1 MLTWELMEQSLDWIE
16 EHLSGTIEV
25 SDLAEMTHISS
36 FYYQRLFKKLTGK
49 TVMEYVKLRRLAR
62 SGERLRQGNESI
74 LQIALESGFG
84 SHEDFSRSFK
94 RYYGLTPSEY
104 RKSPRLLN
112 HFVKPSLQLTYT
124 LVEENCPLL
133 VDHMI
138 LEVTRKTIQAP
149 IPFVGLSAQC
159 PVNSHIDYCGELWG
173 EFSGQSHKL
182 MNRKPGGMT
191 MGLSSA
197 GSSEGYFEYFVGAE
211 VLEPGPQAEFAFE
224 AIEPGEYIVC
234 RFEAEDFDEL
244 VTAALERVNAY
255 MRDVWLPRKQIRDY
269 CEDTIEIYIHDDV
282 EYPTMERWYRVT
294 KNDGVKKD
302 GYRSIGQMEEAAAE
316 MEIFSVSDCK
326 LIGKSVTA
334 KYSQYG
340 KDVRIT
346 KLWEEYL
353 DGGFGGATDTLPR
366 MLPDM
371 TVAWSGEHKQ
381 KSDEFTYFLGV
392 LVAKD
397 TAVPDGLECHSLP
410 DVLVAK
416 GELKDDIYSIIRKL
430 KERGYRAAFNQHAWN
445 MELYADKEVRRDGI
459 SGRQFSWLVPCVP
472 VKRYV

>member
-16 EHLSGTIEV
+16 EHLTGTIEI
-25 SDLAEMTHISS
+25 SDLAKMTHISP

-62 SGERLRQGNESI
+62 SGERLRQGSESI
-74 LQIALESGFG
+74 LQIALESGFA
-84 SHEDFSRSFK
+84 SHEEYSRSFK

-112 HFVKPSLQLTYT
+112 HFAKPSLRLMYT
-124 LVEENCPLL
+124 LVDENCPLL
-133 VDHMI
+133 VDNMI

-182 MNRKPGGMT
+182 KNRKLGGMT

-211 VLEPGPQAEFAFE
+211 VLEPGPQGEFASE

-244 VTAALERVNAY
+244 TTAALEKVNAY
-255 MRDVWLPRKQIRDY
+255 MADVWLPQKQIDDY

-294 KNDGVKKD
+294 TFDKTKSQGHP
-302 GYRSIGQMEEAAAE
+302 GIGEMRDDAAD
-316 MEIFSVSDCK
+316 MKILFMSGCK
-326 LIGKSVTA
+326 IIGKSVTA

-340 KDVRIT
+340 NDQRIAQ
-346 KLWEEYL
+346 LWKEYL
-353 DGGFGGATDTLPR
+353 NGGFGKAIETLPR
-366 MLPDM
+366 ILPGK
-371 TVAWSGEHKQ
+371 TVAWSGQHNK
-381 KSDEFTYFLGV
+381 KTDELTYFLGV
-392 LVAKD
+392 LVADD
-397 TAVPDGLECHSLP
+397 TTVPDGLESRSLP
-410 DVLVAK
+410 DVLVAR
-416 GELKDDIYSIIRKL
+416 GELCEDIYSVIRKL
-430 KERGYRAAFNQHAWN
+430 KAAGYKAAFNQHAWN
-445 MELYADKEVRRDGI
+445 MELYADNDQETDEV
-459 SGRQFSWLVPCVP
+459 SGRRFAWLVPCVCTKKP
-472 VKRYV
+472 